1 MDGIDCVL
9 RSCIVFCNLL
19 CHLVFP
25 IIASCLPQ
33 SEYIML
39 FISFFLRSFA
49 VVYGNKETAVSPTSV
64 YLGQYHG
71 WITRIGM
78 SGSWG
83 MYIFSF
89 EINC

>member
-1 MDGIDCVL
+1 M
-9 RSCIVFCNLL
+9 
-19 CHLVFP
+19 
-25 IIASCLPQ
+25 
-33 SEYIML
+33 
-39 FISFFLRSFA
+39 